1 MNYIIFEDKNFKS
14 LNPISDLHPAFE
26 LRTGAFTNIE
36 RILSQISTDDSIQ
49 LYVRDEIEEL
59 IRDKYPKIDV
69 NPEIFNPGIY
79 INGASIFYLDDF
91 KNLDSNRSYSN
102 SKGLVTFTH
111 DEKIKKEKINGLIDT
126 QSVIS
131 SRLSVDS
138 IEYLWDTFDVLAD
151 TIKKDF
157 SLLYDYNNGNL
168 HPSCILIKE
177 DNIIINNN
185 AEILAGSVLD
195 ASNGPIIIDEDAS
208 LDIGALIKGPVYIGK
223 GSIIN
228 PGAKIIG
235 PVSIGPFCKVGGE
248 VEDSI
253 IQGFSNKQHDGFLG
267 HSYIGE
273 WVNLGANTNTSD
285 LKNNYSNVR
294 VALSHDNQIETEKMF
309 IGSIIGDFSS
319 TAISTK
325 LNTGTYVGVGSN
337 IFNHIFEKKH
347 IPPFSWGNNEK
358 VGLNRFIKKCQTIMH
373 RRDKDL
379 SEALK
384 NRLIT
389 LWKE

>member
-1 MNYIIFEDKNFKS
+1 MNYIIFEDKNSKS
-14 LNPISDLHPAFE
+14 LSPISDLHATFE
-26 LRTGAFTNIE
+26 LRIGSFTNIE
-36 RILSQISTDDSIQ
+36 RILFQASNDDSIQ
-49 LYVRDEIEEL
+49 LYVRNEIEDI
-59 IRDKYPKIDV
+59 IREKYPDIAV
-69 NPEIFNPGIY
+69 NPEFFNPGIY
-79 INGASIFYLDDF
+79 INGASICYFDDF
-91 KNLDSNRSYSN
+91 KNFDRSRSYSN
-102 SKGLVTFTH
+102 SKGLVAFTH
-111 DEKIKKEKINGLIDT
+111 DENIDKEKIDGLIDS
-126 QSVIS
+126 QSTIS

-138 IEYLWDTFDVLAD
+138 IEYLWDSFDILAD
-151 TIKKDF
+151 TIKKDY
-157 SLLYDYNNGNL
+157 SLLYDYKSGSL

-185 AEILAGSVLD
+185 AKVSAGSVLD
-195 ASNGPIIIDEDAS
+195 ASNGPIIIDEDVN
-208 LDIGALIKGPVYIGK
+208 LDIGTLIKGPAYIGK
-223 GSIIN
+223 GSVLN

-248 VEDSI
+248 IEDSI

-267 HSYIGE
+267 HSYVGE

-294 VALSHDNQIETEKMF
+294 VKLNEDSQLDTGKMF

-325 LNTGTYVGVGSN
+325 LNTGTHIGVGSN
-337 IFNHIFEKKH
+337 IFSHIFEKKY
-347 IPPFSWGNNEK
+347 IPPFSWGNNDK
-358 VGLNRFIKKCQTIMH
+358 VGLNRFIEKCQAIMI
-373 RRDKDL
+373 RRDKEL

-389 LWKE
+389 LWKK